1 MEQHKTGLDLI
12 GLFAG
17 CDEFAVSGRAWRLLL
32 ALASAHGWTPAG
44 TLAPDPEDVDD
55 DLGRAAT
62 SWDGRYIPAEC
73 QRMTESD
80 ARAMAAALE
89 RALPD
94 IPNHDA
100 LSKKVLASPADGPL
114 ALWGRRAR
122 PEVTISAWEEFSGRN
137 KPYLVSLIAHLCESE
152 VLIC

>member
-1 MEQHKTGLDLI
+1 MSLRFL
-12 GLFAG
+12 AG
-17 CDEFAVSGRAWRLLL
+17 RGDSYSPWRA
-32 ALASAHGWTPAG
+32 AHGWTPAG

-137 KPYLVSLIAHLCESE
+137 KPYLVSLIAHLRESE